1 LRMPCDIVA
10 CEQTSQL
17 YVADSWFGG
26 PCIWRVSTDGT
37 HIQDWLP
44 KSPFDTFHLESLSVT
59 SSRLLITSCYPHHQL
74 IQFNS
79 VGDELKRVQL
89 PDDMEPGHAV
99 ESPTGTF
106 IVSRYHRELNRGEV
120 VEVNDVGEV
129 LRKFSGSRLASL
141 GDTAHVAVDSR
152 GNIFVADQRNHR
164 ILLLDNR
171 LTLRRTI
178 IDKHQLDGYRCS
190 ERLCYDE
197 QSGQLLVL
205 LMGSAIAVFD
215 MLCS

>member
-1 LRMPCDIVA
+1 MA
-10 CEQTSQL
+10 
-17 YVADSWFGG
+17 
-26 PCIWRVSTDGT
+26 
-37 HIQDWLP
+37 
-44 KSPFDTFHLESLSVT
+44 
-59 SSRLLITSCYPHHQL
+59 
-74 IQFNS
+74 
-79 VGDELKRVQL
+79 
-89 PDDMEPGHAV
+89 PGHAV

-120 VEVNDVGEV
+120 VEVNDVCEV

-141 GDTAHVAVDSR
+141 GEPPHFAVDSR
-152 GNIFVADQRNHR
+152 GNIFVADRHNDR

-178 IDKHQLDGYRCS
+178 IDKHQLDDYDQP
-190 ERLCYDE
+190 EYLCYDE

-205 LMGSAIAVFD
+205 LLANNVAVFD